1 MSDNDR
7 DRNQPAV
14 EHSEDD
20 YVKGGKGRKD
30 DVRGS
35 RIYPAS
41 APDAPRDADVR
52 TVGEFVKH
60 RDPES
65 KHPKGFKRA
74 I

>member
-1 MSDNDR
+1 MASDDR
-7 DRNQPAV
+7 DRNQPTV
-14 EHSEDD
+14 EHDD

-41 APDAPRDADVR
+41 APNAPADAEVR
-52 TVGEFVKH
+52 TVGDFVKH

>member
-1 MSDNDR
+1 MASNDG
-7 DRNQPAV
+7 DRNQPTV
-14 EHSEDD
+14 ERSEDD

-41 APDAPRDADVR
+41 APDAPADAEVR
-52 TVGEFVKH
+52 TVGDFVKH

-65 KHPKGFKRA
+65 KHAKGFKRA

>member
-1 MSDNDR
+1 MASNDR
-7 DRNQPAV
+7 DRNQPTV
-14 EHSEDD
+14 EHSEEN

-41 APDAPRDADVR
+41 ASDAPADADVR
-52 TVGEFVKH
+52 TVGDFVKH
-60 RDPES
+60 RDPRS
-65 KHPKGFKRA
+65 KQPKGFKRA